1 MRIGFDAR
9 ILNSRRRTGI
19 GVYAHNLVSSLASL
33 YTDERFYLIYPS
45 LGRRE
50 MSDWGYEAFPRLY
63 LKGAMV
69 PDSVREDRF
78 YKLWLD
84 IYLPLTIRRMRLD
97 IFHGPANLVPSKG
110 GAKKVVTVHDLS
122 FIVAPEAAFDRSRP
136 FLERFEK
143 GVTAADAVIADSACT
158 KRDLVRHCGVN
169 AGKVTV
175 IHLGVD
181 PRFRVVEDE
190 ASRARWR
197 SELGLPRD
205 FILGPPSLHPRKNC
219 LNLIRAYAVARKK
232 GCCHALVLPGKDYG
246 RNECYRL
253 VDELGLQKHVLFP
266 GYVDDNELVAM
277 FNLAPVFV
285 YPSLYEGFG
294 LPLLEAMSCGCAV
307 ITSERGSIPEVV
319 GDAAFYADP
328 DRIEEIAGAIV
339 LLLNDKALMESLR
352 RKGLERVGRFSWE
365 RCARETHNVYD
376 KLLDNSYGHF
386 ITAQ

>member
-33 YTDERFYLIYPS
+33 YTDERFYLVYPS

-50 MSDWGYEAFPRLY
+50 MSGWGYEAFPRLY

-84 IYLPLTIRRMRLD
+84 IYLPLAIRRMRLD
-97 IFHGPANLVPSKG
+97 IFHGPANLIPSKG

-122 FIVAPEAAFDRSRP
+122 FMVAPEAAFDCSRP

-158 KRDLVRHCGVN
+158 KRDLVRHCDVN

-190 ASRARWR
+190 PSRARWR
-197 SELGLPRD
+197 LELGLPRD

-219 LNLIRAYAVARKK
+219 LNLIRAYAMARDK
-232 GCCHALVLPGKDYG
+232 GCRHFLVLPGKDYG
-246 RNECYRL
+246 RNECYKL
-253 VDELGLQKHVLFP
+253 VKERNLEDHVLFP
-266 GYVDDNELVAM
+266 GYVDADDLVALY
-277 FNLAPVFV
+277 NLASAFV
-285 YPSLYEGFG
+285 YPSFYEGFG
-294 LPLLEAMSCGCAV
+294 LPILEAMACGCPV
-307 ITSERGSIPEVV
+307 IASRRGSISEVA
-319 GDAAFYADP
+319 GDAVFYVEPECIGGIA
-328 DRIEEIAGAIV
+328 RAIELV
-339 LLLNDKALMESLR
+339 LGDGSLR
-352 RKGLERVGRFSWE
+352 QSMRGKGLERVRIFSWE
-365 RCARETHNVYD
+365 RCTRETYEIYSRLID
-376 KLLDNSYGHF
+376 G
-386 ITAQ
+386 